1 MNKSINQKLNRIK
14 LNLKHSFGVLG
25 NFLSQHP
32 KYLYIALAIGLVVYI
47 IMFWAQNLQLLG
59 YILSSSIIPLDV
71 KIHLLSGTFTSI
83 FSTGISWILLGTLI
97 VSLIQGILI
106 SEIMFIIKKQRQFSV
121 VAKSAGGIGITS
133 GLATFSMGCSACG
146 TSIARSV
153 LLAFG
158 VPTATSIAT
167 AISYGTIFISLIIS
181 IISMYFT
188 SKKLGQYLV

>member
-1 MNKSINQKLNRIK
+1 MNKSINQKLNIIK

-25 NFLSQHP
+25 NLLSQNS
-32 KYLYIALAIGLVVYI
+32 KYLYIALAIGLLVYI

-121 VAKSAGGIGITS
+121 VAKSAGG
-133 GLATFSMGCSACG
+133 ME
-146 TSIARSV
+146 
-153 LLAFG
+153 
-158 VPTATSIAT
+158 
-167 AISYGTIFISLIIS
+167 
-181 IISMYFT
+181 
-188 SKKLGQYLV
+188 

>member
-25 NFLSQHP
+25 NFLSQYP

-71 KIHLLSGTFTSI
+71 KIHLLSI

-106 SEIMFIIKKQRQFSV
+106 SEILFIIKKQRQFSV

-146 TSIARSV
+146 TSIASSV

-181 IISMYFT
+181 IISLYFT

>member
-25 NFLSQHP
+25 NFLSQYP
-32 KYLYIALAIGLVVYI
+32 KYLYIALAIGLVIYI

-106 SEIMFIIKKQRQFSV
+106 SEILFIIKQRQFSV

-146 TSIARSV
+146 TSIASSV

-181 IISMYFT
+181 IISLYFT

>member
-14 LNLKHSFGVLG
+14 LNLKHSFGVLD
-25 NFLSQHP
+25 NFLSQYP
-32 KYLYIALAIGLVVYI
+32 KYLYIALAIGLVIYI

-106 SEIMFIIKKQRQFSV
+106 SEILFIIKKQRQFSV

-146 TSIARSV
+146 ISIASSV

-181 IISMYFT
+181 IISLYFT

>member
-25 NFLSQHP
+25 NFLSQYP
-32 KYLYIALAIGLVVYI
+32 KYLYIALAIGLVIYI

-106 SEIMFIIKKQRQFSV
+106 SEILFIIKKQRQFSV

-146 TSIARSV
+146 ISIASSV

-181 IISMYFT
+181 IISLYFT

>member
-25 NFLSQHP
+25 NFLSQQP
-32 KYLYIALAIGLVVYI
+32 KYLYIALAIGLVIYI

-83 FSTGISWILLGTLI
+83 FSTGISWILLG
-97 VSLIQGILI
+97 
-106 SEIMFIIKKQRQFSV
+106 IIKKQRQFSV

-146 TSIARSV
+146 TSIASSV

-181 IISMYFT
+181 IISLYFT
-188 SKKLGQYLV
+188 SKKLGQYIV

>member
-25 NFLSQHP
+25 NFLSQYP
-32 KYLYIALAIGLVVYI
+32 KYLYIALAIGLVIYI
-47 IMFWAQNLQLLG
+47 IMFWAQN
-59 YILSSSIIPLDV
+59 V

-106 SEIMFIIKKQRQFSV
+106 SEILFIIKKQRQFSV

-146 TSIARSV
+146 TSIASSV

-181 IISMYFT
+181 IISLYFT

>member
-32 KYLYIALAIGLVVYI
+32 KYLYIALAIGLVIYI

-146 TSIARSV
+146 TSIASSV

-167 AISYGTIFISLIIS
+167 AISYGTIFISLIVS
-181 IISMYFT
+181 IISLYFT

>member
-1 MNKSINQKLNRIK
+1 M
-14 LNLKHSFGVLG
+14 
-25 NFLSQHP
+25 
-32 KYLYIALAIGLVVYI
+32 
-47 IMFWAQNLQLLG
+47 
-59 YILSSSIIPLDV
+59 
-71 KIHLLSGTFTSI
+71 
-83 FSTGISWILLGTLI
+83 GTLI

-106 SEIMFIIKKQRQFSV
+106 SEILFIIKKQRQFSV

-146 TSIARSV
+146 TSIASSV

-181 IISMYFT
+181 IISLYFT

>member
-25 NFLSQHP
+25 NFLSQQP
-32 KYLYIALAIGLVVYI
+32 KYLYIALAIGLVIYI

-106 SEIMFIIKKQRQFSV
+106 SEIMFIIK
-121 VAKSAGGIGITS
+121 
-133 GLATFSMGCSACG
+133 
-146 TSIARSV
+146 
-153 LLAFG
+153 AFQLTYK
-158 VPTATSIAT
+158 PR
-167 AISYGTIFISLIIS
+167 
-181 IISMYFT
+181 
-188 SKKLGQYLV
+188 

>member
-25 NFLSQHP
+25 NFLSQYP
-32 KYLYIALAIGLVVYI
+32 KYLYIALAIGLVIYI

-106 SEIMFIIKKQRQFSV
+106 SEILFIIKKQRQFSV

-146 TSIARSV
+146 TSIASSV

-167 AISYGTIFISLIIS
+167 AISYGTIFI
-181 IISMYFT
+181 
-188 SKKLGQYLV
+188 

>member
-32 KYLYIALAIGLVVYI
+32 KYLYIALAIGLVIYI

-106 SEIMFIIKKQRQFSV
+106 FEILFI
-121 VAKSAGGIGITS
+121 
-133 GLATFSMGCSACG
+133 L
-146 TSIARSV
+146 
-153 LLAFG
+153 
-158 VPTATSIAT
+158 
-167 AISYGTIFISLIIS
+167 
-181 IISMYFT
+181 
-188 SKKLGQYLV
+188 KLKF

>member
-32 KYLYIALAIGLVVYI
+32 KYLYIALAIGLVIYI

-106 SEIMFIIKKQRQFSV
+106 SEILFIIKKQRQFSV

-133 GLATFSMGCSACG
+133 GLATFSMGCSTCG
-146 TSIARSV
+146 TSIASSV

-181 IISMYFT
+181 IISLYFT